1 MQKIF
6 ALLLAFLMI
15 VSTIPS
21 AYADDDLGC
30 GNDDEIT
37 CPNCAQITYC
47 PEWEVCNNCGYP
59 NNSTSTPTVGKTTIT
74 LVGTADTYYEV
85 QVPAAMTP
93 GETATISITGAWD
106 SAHTLKVSAPSS
118 VTLYYG
124 DQSMDI
130 GIQFSGISQIG
141 DDIEESTASANLTI
155 ENKTVRFG
163 TWVGVIEY
171 DVELVANMNN
181 GAG

>member
-1 MQKIF
+1 MKKIF
-6 ALLLAFLMI
+6 ALLLVFLMI
-15 VSTIPS
+15 ISTIPS
-21 AYADDDLGC
+21 VYADDDLGC
-30 GNDDEIT
+30 GNEDAQ
-37 CPNCAQITYC
+37 CPNCGEWSYC
-47 PEWEVCNNCGYP
+47 YDDAVCHSCGYP
-59 NNSTSTPTVGKTTIT
+59 HTTTTTPEVGKTTIT

-141 DDIEESTASANLTI
+141 DDVEESTASASLTI

-171 DVELVANMNN
+171 DVELVESSG
-181 GAG
+181 GAD